1 MIPVA
6 VSYRNAKGGGKKGG
20 KQGNKGGAQ
29 PDAGELNKF
38 IKANF
43 PTKDGK
49 INIKLTSEKS
59 DMGALKAY
67 TKSMVDHM
75 LMHYETF
82 VESSKSAGSSGYSL
96 DIMNLIHY
104 HVMGDYRVVFKDGSL
119 QYEYSTLEN
128 FGGSDYRK
136 EDVQLHKIL
145 AQTVT
150 PDSVYGVNST
160 RAPVPWMSKEIN
172 QGSSGIRLMLPS
184 IGTQVVS
191 TFAYDTNIDE
201 FQKMVIN
208 LCEFLNTKITS
219 QEDLAEQVTL
229 PDRVDASGISHP
241 RDPEGKRPIVAV
253 LIEALRANLDI
264 TAAQV
269 NEVIS
274 SLDRAIAAKDGS
286 ANILEYFLKEVI
298 VDTTSRFV
306 QGDIVSISN
315 LGDLTQLE
323 QDTIQDRIGDTDD
336 IREESMNVIGV
347 TTERDQNGNANYYYR
362 LEGEFDDSIV
372 AAKVRES
379 YLKPV
384 REGQRDIKKKN
395 KKFVEPPR
403 GEKLILYRTIVDI
416 LASVQAYLSTM
427 NKDLV
432 VMYLSQGLHPSTKA
446 SYIAGTEL
454 PNLRPPFHGRNFDAN
469 PARYFGT
476 GNKPKVKA
484 KDSFLYRL
492 ISLRNTYAQL
502 ALSAQRNSPA
512 VFDKKLFDDFYKDD
526 LRLKEVT
533 WLAYALSEEG
543 KVLVEKPRQEDPM
556 AVLMY
561 RRPGS
566 DQGVTATAP
575 ADLRTAFYRIDAPM
589 IKEVYLIYLQAFND
603 FTLSVAYSVESA
615 SAEPK
620 AGKIAKAVWGQIKR
634 RTANIFNSGVVP
646 YQFFGKVFAEVKRAL
661 SQQRTSVEPYPPSWA
676 STNLVS
682 QLSQNPLE
690 LGIQVTPETYQSSL
704 NDYMDFLMGR
714 YGGNPKVASAV
725 LTAIESYTIS
735 TATDYT
741 ELREQFIERIKDNQK
756 NSKLK
761 STNAVSSKPILLF
774 STS

>member
-1 MIPVA
+1 M
-6 VSYRNAKGGGKKGG
+6 STQHSRTS
-20 KQGNKGGAQ
+20 
-29 PDAGELNKF
+29 GE
-38 IKANF
+38 
-43 PTKDGK
+43 
-49 INIKLTSEKS
+49 
-59 DMGALKAY
+59 
-67 TKSMVDHM
+67 
-75 LMHYETF
+75 
-82 VESSKSAGSSGYSL
+82 
-96 DIMNLIHY
+96 
-104 HVMGDYRVVFKDGSL
+104 
-119 QYEYSTLEN
+119 
-128 FGGSDYRK
+128 SDYRK

-432 VMYLSQGLHPSTKA
+432 VMYLSQGLHPATKA

-454 PNLRPPFHGRNFDAN
+454 PNFRPTIPW
-469 PARYFGT
+469 
-476 GNKPKVKA
+476 
-484 KDSFLYRL
+484 
-492 ISLRNTYAQL
+492 
-502 ALSAQRNSPA
+502 
-512 VFDKKLFDDFYKDD
+512 KKL
-526 LRLKEVT
+526 
-533 WLAYALSEEG
+533 
-543 KVLVEKPRQEDPM
+543 
-556 AVLMY
+556 
-561 RRPGS
+561 
-566 DQGVTATAP
+566 
-575 ADLRTAFYRIDAPM
+575 
-589 IKEVYLIYLQAFND
+589 
-603 FTLSVAYSVESA
+603 
-615 SAEPK
+615 
-620 AGKIAKAVWGQIKR
+620 
-634 RTANIFNSGVVP
+634 
-646 YQFFGKVFAEVKRAL
+646 
-661 SQQRTSVEPYPPSWA
+661 
-676 STNLVS
+676 
-682 QLSQNPLE
+682 
-690 LGIQVTPETYQSSL
+690 
-704 NDYMDFLMGR
+704 
-714 YGGNPKVASAV
+714 
-725 LTAIESYTIS
+725 
-735 TATDYT
+735 
-741 ELREQFIERIKDNQK
+741 
-756 NSKLK
+756 
-761 STNAVSSKPILLF
+761 
-774 STS
+774 